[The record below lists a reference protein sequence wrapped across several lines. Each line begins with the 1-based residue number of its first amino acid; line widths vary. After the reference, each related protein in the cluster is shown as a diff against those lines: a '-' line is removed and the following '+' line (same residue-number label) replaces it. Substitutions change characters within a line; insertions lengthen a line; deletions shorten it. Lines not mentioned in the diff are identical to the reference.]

1 MGICVSR
8 RELIAGAG
16 AAALCGGACAASVPV
31 PGGMFREK
39 ERDIPLDDW
48 VYFPVLVGKDS
59 CLVGKKTGMRAK

>member
-48 VYFPVLVGKDS
+48 AALVRRDWILS
-59 CLVGKKTGMRAK
+59 QID